1 MAPKPS
7 LVATVAA
14 ASAAVVV
21 LPAAL
26 SASINATTSVVS
38 GVICVAPAGALN
50 SPTNNCPVEMSVP
63 PFAQS
68 VNPLKLE
75 SRL

>member
-1 MAPKPS
+1 M
-7 LVATVAA
+7 VAA
-14 ASAAVVV
+14 AAAAVVV

-26 SASINATTSVVS
+26 SASISATTSVVR
-38 GVICVAPAGALN
+38 GVISFAPSGAFN

-63 PFAQS
+63 PLAQS